1 MSQDL
6 SISSEQ
12 LKYDLE
18 HQKPLLIFDLR
29 NKDDFFESHVEGSAH
44 AVCDTQA
51 KQQIM
56 PKIPKNIKIVLI
68 SEPEEFSKETAKMMS
83 SPSIKFPEV

>member
-1 MSQDL
+1 MNKDL

-12 LKYDLE
+12 LVDDLNQ
-18 HQKPLLIFDLR
+18 QKPLLMFDLR
-29 NKDDFFESHVEGSAH
+29 TRDDFLKSHVEGSAH

-68 SEPEEFSKETAKMMS
+68 SEPDEFSKETAEMMS
-83 SPSIKFPEV
+83 SM